1 MYEIYQENYS
11 LTAPKTCRPE
21 QFTCSNGQCIPQGW
35 ICDDSED
42 CTDASDEQN
51 CSKSTWGDLF
61 EGVPLIYCILP
72 TPAGSP
78 LFS

>member
-21 QFTCSNGQCIPQGW
+21 QFTCFNGQCIPQGW

-42 CTDASDEQN
+42 CTDGSDEQN

-61 EGVPLIYCILP
+61 GEYP
-72 TPAGSP
+72 
-78 LFS
+78 